1 MNGLESPG
9 FSRGEDVNTLCI
21 ATWGTRTGSGHDASI
36 TNYSGGLSL
45 NGWDAIFTVTASQ
58 AGEYAVMCEGQPS
71 DRFGVGGN
79 ARPSF
84 VIGGVLSII
93 AGGFISVLGIG
104 DRHCGRRRG
113 VPPAHYLIV

>member
-9 FSRGEDVNTLCI
+9 FSRGEDVNT
-21 ATWGTRTGSGHDASI
+21 
-36 TNYSGGLSL
+36 NYDGGLSL

-79 ARPSF
+79 ARPTF
-84 VIGGVLSII
+84 VIS
-93 AGGFISVLGIG
+93 AGAFISALGIG
-104 DRHCGRRRG
+104 TVIVAAVVASRGR
-113 VPPAHYLIV
+113 AI